1 MSTTNY
7 SITPGGESSNSTSAS
22 SPYSPPFHT
31 QSQHQN
37 HSHIN
42 NHDLDYSNNNSSN
55 HPSPHQLQPPQSSA
69 DKSQRSRDG
78 CLTCRQRKVKCN
90 EVRPI
95 CDKCRIKSRECLWPS
110 GDESE
115 RRRNKKRRVTNAS
128 DDTGSN
134 GENTTNN
141 GVNTK
146 NNGNHPPTHASTNS
160 NHKKSSSNKGSG
172 VELKP
177 ILPSRQSSHQSRS
190 HSQSHQHLQP
200 IQPSL
205 PSPSSRNSVPPP
217 LQPPPSHSMKLPPIQ
232 PYPPSHQ
239 HSYSH
244 KDTHYRNHNNYDN
257 DRMIT
262 SPANSASASRTLN
275 PSNLR
280 QLQPL
285 PSSSPILPSPTT
297 FNYHRQ
303 LHQTKTTV
311 PIRRVKGAIHIPP
324 GFLPPDAITLAGIN
338 GKTRN
343 PNDGLTGDL
352 VDWLVPEKARAA
364 MMMDPSF
371 LEPYFPTVDERL
383 VMRHYLS
390 KTVHIILAFESN
402 HHPWNPW
409 ISIHAE
415 LAFKHPPGT
424 NPAADALRS
433 AILAVGGVHLAYS
446 TDPTNQAAAWKIT
459 KSAKI
464 KVLDLIRQTLE
475 DKDGNPKVLEKEN
488 IELILAALL
497 SCTISS
503 SLAADDSWHDL
514 LSSVLSLI
522 DQLGGAHNILQDAPR
537 DRLSP
542 SRFFMEQLAIR
553 DVFGCMT
560 TELAPSILQDAFT
573 PWFFEAE
580 SWSRSDFE
588 WESVERMFGI
598 SRGMVDMIARACN
611 LIASVRAS
619 NQHLPEGPLSAH
631 SVDPSMI
638 RLQKASSELMAE
650 LKIWDEAENFTPLHP
665 RTQYGNHSYK
675 HAIRIRMLRKVYNIP
690 SEDERVI
697 KSSQAIIEL
706 AGEMLALYGKITW
719 LTWPI
724 LIAGFEIPPSH
735 PSRRTALEMLGAF
748 GPHACF
754 DNRAAARMLS
764 DYWMW
769 HDMDGD
775 HATSWEVARTLNQRP
790 FLD

>member
-1 MSTTNY
+1 MSPT
-7 SITPGGESSNSTSAS
+7 IHKVTPGPGESSNSNSNSTS
-22 SPYSPPFHT
+22 SPYSPPGSLLSHQRPLQPKPSSNFHILN
-31 QSQHQN
+31 QDENEHQEQKAN
-37 HSHIN
+37 STAGSIN
-42 NHDLDYSNNNSSN
+42 N
-55 HPSPHQLQPPQSSA
+55 

-78 CLTCRQRKVKCN
+78 CLTCRTRKVKCN
-90 EVRPI
+90 EIRPV

-115 RRRNKKRRVTNAS
+115 RRRNKKRR
-128 DDTGSN
+128 
-134 GENTTNN
+134 
-141 GVNTK
+141 
-146 NNGNHPPTHASTNS
+146 H
-160 NHKKSSSNKGSG
+160 
-172 VELKP
+172 
-177 ILPSRQSSHQSRS
+177 
-190 HSQSHQHLQP
+190 
-200 IQPSL
+200 
-205 PSPSSRNSVPPP
+205 
-217 LQPPPSHSMKLPPIQ
+217 
-232 PYPPSHQ
+232 
-239 HSYSH
+239 
-244 KDTHYRNHNNYDN
+244 NHNDGGNIDSDN
-257 DRMIT
+257 
-262 SPANSASASRTLN
+262 
-275 PSNLR
+275 
-280 QLQPL
+280 
-285 PSSSPILPSPTT
+285 PSSSGNGIAYNRSKLKS
-297 FNYHRQ
+297 R
-303 LHQTKTTV
+303 
-311 PIRRVKGAIHIPP
+311 IRGVVHVPP
-324 GFLPPDAITLAGIN
+324 GFLPPDAM
-338 GKTRN
+338 
-343 PNDGLTGDL
+343 DGRSKDKDRIDGMDGDL
-352 VDWLVPEKARAA
+352 VDWLMPEKARAG

-383 VMRHYLS
+383 VIRHYLS
-390 KTVHIILAFESN
+390 KTVHIIIAFESN
-402 HHPWNPW
+402 YHPWNPW
-409 ISIHAE
+409 VRVHAP
-415 LAFKHPPGT
+415 LAFKHLPGT
-424 NPAADALRS
+424 NPAADALRA
-433 AILAVGGVHLAYS
+433 AILAVGGVHLTYS
-446 TDPTNQAAAWKIT
+446 TNPTDQAAAWRIT
-459 KSAKI
+459 KSAKT
-464 KVLDLIRQTLE
+464 KVLSLIKQTLE
-475 DKDGNPKVLEKEN
+475 DKDGKPNVLEKEN

-497 SCTISS
+497 SCTIAS
-503 SLAADDSWHDL
+503 SLAADDSWHHL

-522 DQLGGAHNILQDAPR
+522 DQLGGAQNILQDAPR

-542 SRFFMEQLAIR
+542 YRFFLEQLAIR

-611 LIASVRAS
+611 LIASIRS
-619 NQHLPEGPLSAH
+619 TNQHLPEIASPTLA
-631 SVDPSMI
+631 PNLM
-638 RLQKASSELMAE
+638 RLQQASSELMSE

-665 RTQYGNHSYK
+665 RTQYGNHSYR

-724 LIAGFEIPPSH
+724 LIAGFEIPPTH

>member
-1 MSTTNY
+1 MSPT
-7 SITPGGESSNSTSAS
+7 IHKVTPGPGESSNSNSNSTS
-22 SPYSPPFHT
+22 SPYSPPGSLLSHQRPLQPKPSSNFHILN
-31 QSQHQN
+31 QDENEHQEQKAN
-37 HSHIN
+37 STAGSIN
-42 NHDLDYSNNNSSN
+42 N
-55 HPSPHQLQPPQSSA
+55 

-78 CLTCRQRKVKCN
+78 CLTCRTRKVKCN
-90 EVRPI
+90 EIRPV

-115 RRRNKKRRVTNAS
+115 RRRNKKRRHNHNDGGNIDS
-128 DDTGSN
+128 DNPSSSGN
-134 GENTTNN
+134 GIAYNRS
-141 GVNTK
+141 K
-146 NNGNHPPTHASTNS
+146 L
-160 NHKKSSSNKGSG
+160 KSSTPTPKPLMPPSIRQLSSSSSISNSD
-172 VELKP
+172 P
-177 ILPSRQSSHQSRS
+177 
-190 HSQSHQHLQP
+190 HSQIYSHP
-200 IQPSL
+200 KI
-205 PSPSSRNSVPPP
+205 
-217 LQPPPSHSMKLPPIQ
+217 KLPPILPLPFPQ
-232 PYPPSHQ
+232 NQ
-239 HSYSH
+239 L
-244 KDTHYRNHNNYDN
+244 YDRSN
-257 DRMIT
+257 Q
-262 SPANSASASRTLN
+262 TLN
-275 PSNLR
+275 PNNLR
-280 QLQPL
+280 QAHPPPL
-285 PSSSPILPSPTT
+285 ASPSSFTQHRLHHRYHPSKSSIPV
-297 FNYHRQ
+297 RR
-303 LHQTKTTV
+303 
-311 PIRRVKGAIHIPP
+311 IRGVVHVPP
-324 GFLPPDAITLAGIN
+324 GFLPPDAM
-338 GKTRN
+338 
-343 PNDGLTGDL
+343 DGRSKDKDRIDGMDGDL
-352 VDWLVPEKARAA
+352 VDWLMPEKARAG

-383 VMRHYLS
+383 VIRHYLS
-390 KTVHIILAFESN
+390 KTVHIIIAFESN
-402 HHPWNPW
+402 YHPWNPW
-409 ISIHAE
+409 VRVHAP
-415 LAFKHPPGT
+415 LAFKHLPGT
-424 NPAADALRS
+424 NPAADALRA
-433 AILAVGGVHLAYS
+433 AILAVGGVHLTYS
-446 TDPTNQAAAWKIT
+446 TNPTDQAAAWRIT
-459 KSAKI
+459 KSAKT
-464 KVLDLIRQTLE
+464 KVLSLIKQTLE
-475 DKDGNPKVLEKEN
+475 DKDGKPNVLEKEN

-497 SCTISS
+497 SCTIAS
-503 SLAADDSWHDL
+503 SLAADDSWHHL

-522 DQLGGAHNILQDAPR
+522 DQLGGAQNILQDAPR

-542 SRFFMEQLAIR
+542 YRFFLEQLAIR

-611 LIASVRAS
+611 LIASIRS
-619 NQHLPEGPLSAH
+619 TNQHLPEIASPTLA
-631 SVDPSMI
+631 PNLM
-638 RLQKASSELMAE
+638 RLQQASSELMSE

-665 RTQYGNHSYK
+665 RTQYGNHSYR

-724 LIAGFEIPPSH
+724 LIAGFEIPPTH